1 MSVYLVIALSG
12 LVIKVR
18 PQLEQTIGQASRT
31 LFYNAI
37 DGQVSL
43 VPLIRLQTDNFR
55 LFLRQQTDKRQTFV
69 CTMSKRQT
77 DKEKSPGLLFFCFP
91 FKKAAYTRSRTHD
104 AQPPPPHTHTT
115 CTHKP
120 PSPHPQKTEPTENGN
135 FRIFAANGKRKRKT
149 SVYLAAN
156 GNGKRKS
163 VFLGRK
169 TINGNRRLLFSK
181 RAHLRMM
188 IMHNTAR
195 LLGISTYCSRRRNM
209 STHMYI
215 TFRNWVFAL
224 WWITSRILGRSC
236 KH

>member
-1 MSVYLVIALSG
+1 MTVCLVIAPSG

-18 PQLEQTIGQASRT
+18 PQLEQTLGQASRT
-31 LFYNAI
+31 LYHNAI
-37 DGQVSL
+37 DGQLCL
-43 VPLIRLQTDNFR
+43 VRLVRLIRLQTDKLC
-55 LFLRQQTDKRQTFV
+55 LFLRQQTDKRHTFV

-77 DKEKSPGLLFFCFP
+77 DKEKSPGLPFSRFP
-91 FKKAAYTRSRTHD
+91 FKTAAYTHTHTH
-104 AQPPPPHTHTT
+104 APSHTLHTHTT
-115 CTHKP
+115 CTHT

-135 FRIFAANGKRKRKT
+135 FRIYAANGKRKRKT

-195 LLGISTYCSRRRNM
+195 LLDISTYCSRRRNM

-224 WWITSRILGRSC
+224 WWITARILGRSC
-236 KH
+236 